1 MKKAVYPGRVE
12 GSLTPPC
19 SKSYAQRALAAA
31 LLADGR
37 SRLENIEFC
46 DDTLASLHTIEALG
60 AQIVDRSEGTICIVG
75 GFNPRSRR
83 LDVTE
88 SGLAMRLFAPVA
100 ALWNQTVT
108 IDGRGTLLS
117 RPVSMMYEPFRQL
130 GVDFR
135 ADHGHVP
142 IEVTGPCRGNEVTLD
157 GSLSSQFLTGLL
169 LALPARGE
177 EATVRVEN
185 PVSTPYIDITI
196 DTARRFGVDILHTE
210 GDYTEFFIP
219 AGQHYR
225 PAVFP
230 IESDWSA
237 AAILLVAGAI
247 AGRVTVFHLSTLS
260 LQADRSVLEALERAG
275 ARLEIE
281 HDSVTASQSEL
292 RAFHFDATQSPDLFP
307 ALVALAAAA
316 EGVSEIEGVRRLL
329 HKESDRA
336 AALVEEYGR
345 LGIEVGIDGDRMYV
359 RGGRVSAATVDG
371 HGDHRIVMSL
381 AVTALRADGPVTI
394 EGAESVSKS
403 NPTFFNDLE
412 LLRR

>member
-1 MKKAVYPGRVE
+1 MIKTIHPGRVE
-12 GSLTPPC
+12 GALTPPC

-37 SRLENIEFC
+37 SRLDNIEFC
-46 DDTLASLHTIEALG
+46 DDTLAALHTIETLG

-75 GFNPRSRR
+75 GFNPRSHR
-83 LDVTE
+83 LDVAE

-100 ALWNQTVT
+100 ALWDQTVT
-108 IDGRGTLLS
+108 IDGHGTLPL
-117 RPVSMMYEPFRQL
+117 RPTSMMDEPFRQL
-130 GVDFR
+130 GVR
-135 ADHGHVP
+135 LKTDHGHVP
-142 IEVTGPCRGNEVTLD
+142 VEVTGPYRGSEVTVD

-177 EATVRVEN
+177 EAFVRVEN

-196 DTARRFGVDILHTE
+196 DTARRFGIEILHTE

-247 AGRVTVFHLSTLS
+247 AGRITIRHLSALS
-260 LQADRSVLEALERAG
+260 LQADRSVLRALERAG

-292 RAFHFDATQSPDLFP
+292 RAFQFDATQSPDLFP

-316 EGVSEIEGVRRLL
+316 EGVSEIDGARRLVY
-329 HKESDRA
+329 KESDRA
-336 AALVEEYGR
+336 AALVEEYGK
-345 LGIEVGIDGDRMYV
+345 LGIEVTIDGDRMFV
-359 RGGRVSAATVDG
+359 RGGKVRAATVNG

-381 AVTALRADGPVTI
+381 AVTALRAAGPVTVQ
-394 EGAESVSKS
+394 GAESVSKS
-403 NPTFFNDLE
+403 YPTFFDDLE